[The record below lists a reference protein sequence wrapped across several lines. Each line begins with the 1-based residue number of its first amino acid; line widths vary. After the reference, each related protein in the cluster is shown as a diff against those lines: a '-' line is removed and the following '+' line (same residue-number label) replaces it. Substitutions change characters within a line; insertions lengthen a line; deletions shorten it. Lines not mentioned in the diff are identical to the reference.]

1 MMLSYVLLMVLMVK
15 CTQCGFKHP
24 SEIKV
29 NEKSFQTTGLAKNL
43 ERCPNCV
50 HKPEYGREDYYI
62 Q

>member
-1 MMLSYVLLMVLMVK
+1 MLMVLMVK
-15 CTQCGFKHP
+15 CTQCGFEHT

-29 NEKSFQTTGLAKNL
+29 NEKSFQTVRLTNNY

-50 HKPEYGREDYYI
+50 HKPAYSRQDYYI

>member
-1 MMLSYVLLMVLMVK
+1 MLMVLMVK

-24 SEIKV
+24 SKIEV
-29 NEKSFQTTGLAKNL
+29 NEKSFQTIGLPKNL

-50 HKPEYGREDYYI
+50 HKPGYDREDYYI

>member
-1 MMLSYVLLMVLMVK
+1 MVK
-15 CTQCGFKHP
+15 YTQCGFKHA

-29 NEKSFQTTGLAKNL
+29 NEKSFQTTMLAKNL
-43 ERCPNCV
+43 ERCPNYV

>member
-1 MMLSYVLLMVLMVK
+1 MLMVLMVK
-15 CTQCGFKHP
+15 CTQCGFEHP

-29 NEKSFQTTGLAKNL
+29 NEKSFQSIGLAKKL

-50 HKPEYGREDYYI
+50 HKPGYGREDYYI